1 MNLAPSPASPRSLVI
16 GEALIDEVRAS
27 DGRTSRTPGGSP
39 FNVAIGLARLGV
51 DVGLLAHIGDDEDG
65 RVLAARLEADGVTDV
80 GEAHGTSSVA
90 AARLADDGSASYD
103 FQISWDPRPRPETWE
118 TPWTHVH
125 IGSFTAFFDETLPL
139 LERALAGSADPLVT
153 FDPNIRA
160 DLIGEREAA
169 VRRVHELASSAHIV
183 KLSDEDA
190 GWIFPGLPLDDVAT
204 RLLADGP
211 SLVAITRGG
220 EGSLLATAQERVS
233 LKAPRVSVVDTI
245 GAGDSYMSALAAHV
259 IARGDS
265 LADYGRDD
273 LAAAGDAA
281 QRAAAI
287 TVTRRGANPPTSAEL
302 SRPARPAAAT

>member
-1 MNLAPSPASPRSLVI
+1 MITDDPHPAPRSLVI
-16 GEALIDEVRAS
+16 GEALIDEVRTA
-27 DGRTSRTPGGSP
+27 DGPTSRTPGGSP

-51 DVGLLAHIGDDEDG
+51 DAGLLAHIGDDDG
-65 RVLAARLEADGVTDV
+65 RILSARLADDGVVDL
-80 GEAHGTSSVA
+80 GEAHGASSVA
-90 AARLADDGSASYD
+90 AATLADDGSASYD
-103 FQISWDPRPRPETWE
+103 FRISWDPRPRPETWA

-125 IGSFTAFFDETLPL
+125 VGSFTAFFDATRDL
-139 LERALAGSADPLVT
+139 LARALAETADPLVA

-160 DLIGEREAA
+160 DLLGDRKSA
-169 VRRVHELASSAHIV
+169 VGRVHEIAASSHLV

-190 GWIFPGLPLDDVAT
+190 EWIFPGLALDDVAD

-211 SLVAITRGG
+211 SLVAITRRGD
-220 EGSLLATAQERVS
+220 GSLLATARERVS
-233 LKAPRVSVVDTI
+233 LEAPPVSVVDTI

-259 IARGDS
+259 ITRGGS

-302 SRPARPAAAT
+302 A